1 MQYHSTV
8 LDKNYDT
15 VEELEKAEKEFEEQ
29 EAEKN
34 KEKEERAARAK
45 EVEEARLAYVE
56 AGKKYTEL
64 LNQFIKDY
72 NTYHFSVSEIK
83 TPKSIFDFL
92 LNW

>member
-1 MQYHSTV
+1 MQYHSTL

-15 VEELEKAEKEFEEQ
+15 VEELEAAEKQFQTEED
-29 EAEKN
+29 EKN
-34 KEKEERAARAK
+34 KKKEERSARAK

-72 NTYHFSVSEIK
+72 NSYHFSISEIK
-83 TPKSIFDFL
+83 TPESMFDFW

>member
-1 MQYHSTV
+1 MQYHSTL

-15 VEELEKAEKEFEEQ
+15 VEELEAAEKQFQAEED
-29 EAEKN
+29 EKN

-56 AGKKYTEL
+56 AGKKYTKL

-72 NTYHFSVSEIK
+72 NTYHFSISEIK
-83 TPKSIFDFL
+83 TPESMFDFW

>member
-1 MQYHSTV
+1 MQYHSTL

-15 VEELEKAEKEFEEQ
+15 VEELEAAEKQFQIEEDK
-29 EAEKN
+29 KN

-45 EVEEARLAYVE
+45 EVEEARLAYIE

-72 NTYHFSVSEIK
+72 NSYHFSISEIK